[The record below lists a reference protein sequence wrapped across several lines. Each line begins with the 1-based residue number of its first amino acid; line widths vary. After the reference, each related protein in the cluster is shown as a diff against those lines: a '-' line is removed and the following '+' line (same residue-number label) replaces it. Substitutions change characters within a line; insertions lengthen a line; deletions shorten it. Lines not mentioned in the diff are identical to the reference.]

1 MQHNNTKNNQNNTQ
15 TSLTN
20 NGANMHHINTSLF
33 NQTTI
38 GKSATTDCPLG
49 YNHHSQCYGVAWES
63 IMNSQWVQTIT
74 EAERKDIDLNKVNYD
89 YYERG
94 YQLYKT
100 HRGAYVL
107 VPKGFNEDV
116 ILFTPKE
123 YTPTKPKAPSSMVCD
138 SKLCN
143 RGWIAWNGSS
153 YPCSTCDDIVK
164 YKRDLKAY
172 NEQVS
177 QKA

>member
-1 MQHNNTKNNQNNTQ
+1 MSQNNTQ
-15 TSLTN
+15 NNISSQN
-20 NGANMHHINTSLF
+20 NQNGASMHNITRLNLSSF
-33 NQTTI
+33 RQTII
-38 GKSATTDCPLG
+38 GSTPTTNCPLG
-49 YNHHSQCYGVAWES
+49 YNHQSKCYGVAWES
-63 IMNSQWVQTIT
+63 IMNSQWIQTLS
-74 EAERKDIDLNKVNYD
+74 EGERKSIDLDRVNYD
-89 YYERG
+89 YYECG

-100 HRGAYVL
+100 HRGAFVL

-123 YTPTKPKAPSSMVCD
+123 YTPTEPKAPSSMVCD

-164 YKRDLKAY
+164 YKRDLEAY